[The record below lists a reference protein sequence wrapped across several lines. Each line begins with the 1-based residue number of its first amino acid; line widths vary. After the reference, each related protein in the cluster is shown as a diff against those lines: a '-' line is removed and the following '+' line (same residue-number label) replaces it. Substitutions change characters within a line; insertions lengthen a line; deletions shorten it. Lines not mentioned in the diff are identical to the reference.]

1 MRTRLKKIWK
11 LLTICDNLLSSSEGG
26 KIIAKNFLIAADKRK
41 VYERFFYILLTVH
54 PEAIVG
60 FQPT

>member
-1 MRTRLKKIWK
+1 MYEVILPHFK
-11 LLTICDNLLSSSEGG
+11 LHFCKLILL
-26 KIIAKNFLIAADKRK
+26 
-41 VYERFFYILLTVH
+41 YFYILLTVH